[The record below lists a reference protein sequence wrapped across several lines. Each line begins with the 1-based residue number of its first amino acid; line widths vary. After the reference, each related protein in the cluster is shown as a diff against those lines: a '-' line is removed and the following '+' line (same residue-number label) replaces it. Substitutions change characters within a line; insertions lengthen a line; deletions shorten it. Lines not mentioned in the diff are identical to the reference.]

1 MTHLRYLYAI
11 LFGVLSISSGFGDEP
26 KPAPP
31 KKLPVPG
38 ETFLIGDVPAFIM
51 RPEEKLRKTPQPWVW
66 YAPTL
71 PGLPDEAERW
81 MHEQFLAKGIAVA
94 GIDVGESYGSPTGRE
109 KFTAL
114 YKELTEKRGF
124 SRKPVLLCRSRGG
137 LMVLNW
143 AVEHPES
150 VGGIAGIYPVFD
162 WRSWPG
168 TAKAAPAYGLSAD
181 ELEKLTKAQCP
192 IERVQS
198 LIEAKVPVF
207 LIHGD
212 ADIVVPLEKNSAEL
226 QRRYEEAGAGKLVEL
241 IVPPGQGHNYWEGF
255 FKCKELVRFVD
266 RESRK

>member
-1 MTHLRYLYAI
+1 
-11 LFGVLSISSGFGDEP
+11 
-26 KPAPP
+26 
-31 KKLPVPG
+31 
-38 ETFLIGDVPAFIM
+38 
-51 RPEEKLRKTPQPWVW
+51 
-66 YAPTL
+66 
-71 PGLPDEAERW
+71 

-266 RESRK
+266 RVSGK